1 MRLLAFA
8 AAIGTAVMMWG
19 GSADALQVLPDQA
32 VVAGS
37 DLLLVRD
44 GCGRGFRY
52 SYRRQRCVPDYDV
65 EFRRVPSPIPPP
77 VYYRPPPRVVVPVCP
92 PGQRYSNS
100 RGICVWR

>member
-19 GSADALQVLPDQA
+19 GSAEAFQVLPDQA
-32 VVAGS
+32 ATARS
-37 DLLLVRD
+37 DLVLVRD

-65 EFRRVPSPIPPP
+65 EFRPVPVPPP
-77 VYYRPPPRVVVPVCP
+77 VYYRPPPRVVVPACP
-92 PGQRYSNS
+92 PGQRYSRS
-100 RGICVWR
+100 RGFCVWM